1 MQLFVSA
8 AATLP
13 SRAIPY
19 VVAKAAMLSTDGSK
33 VTMAG
38 LVLFG
43 SGVKDMWLDDDE
55 ITRISRGGAF
65 PVLSPI
71 SAGVHNFFAPP
82 LTAASSCQTP
92 REDSTLVCS
101 YCRFP
106 SPTRGLYLILC
117 SCRSCFR
124 SATSNT
130 MVGIIAARTETF
142 ITTMQNYHYLGI
154 TGSATSHLHASCCS
168 PSFSVVSEG

>member
-55 ITRISRGGAF
+55 ITRISGVA
-65 PVLSPI
+65 LSL
-71 SAGVHNFFAPP
+71 F
-82 LTAASSCQTP
+82 
-92 REDSTLVCS
+92 
-101 YCRFP
+101 
-106 SPTRGLYLILC
+106 YL
-117 SCRSCFR
+117 R
-124 SATSNT
+124 SAQGS
-130 MVGIIAARTETF
+130 IISSRRPLQLLPLARHHEKTRR
-142 ITTMQNYHYLGI
+142 
-154 TGSATSHLHASCCS
+154 
-168 PSFSVVSEG
+168 